1 MALTARRQET
11 YGEMGPA
18 MRALPNARWR
28 SFVEFYLMLPPSR
41 TGAFSNQAEAA
52 RRAGFG
58 TARTSNTNIARIG
71 YRLVQ
76 DERIQAAIAE
86 EARKLLRGGGFEAVK
101 QLLSIVSNPEHKDQ
115 CKAIGM
121 VLARTDPEVTR
132 HDMNIVHRHIDPEQE
147 ELEELRALRE
157 LGTSREKMLQ
167 IFGGNRLPVLEAR
180 EAEQRARSAK
190 VIEGEVV
197 DVDERASA

>member
-1 MALTARRQET
+1 MAMTARRKQET
-11 YGEMGPA
+11 FGEMGPA
-18 MRALPNARWR
+18 MRALPFNRWR
-28 SFVEFYLMLPPSR
+28 SFVEHYLLLPPAR
-41 TGAFSNQAEAA
+41 TGLFSNQAEAA

-58 TARTSNTNIARIG
+58 TPKSKPVYLARIG

-101 QLLSIVSNPEHKDQ
+101 QLLAIVSNPEHKDQ
-115 CKAIGM
+115 IKAIGM
-121 VLARTDPEVTR
+121 VIARTDPEITR
-132 HDMNIVHRHIDPEQE
+132 HDMNITHRTIDPEQE

-157 LGTSREKMLQ
+157 LGTSREKMLE

-180 EAEQRARSAK
+180 EAEQRARTAK
-190 VIEGEVV
+190 VVEGEVIE
-197 DVDERASA
+197 ERANAQ